1 MTEPVE
7 VSSSAAVFAPPAD
20 AMLAAKR
27 PVTRRPF
34 AEFRGESGETHEMRR
49 IADAVHG

>member
-7 VSSSAAVFAPPAD
+7 VSSCAAVFAPPAD

-27 PVTRRPF
+27 PVTRRAF

-49 IADAVHG
+49 IVDAVHG